1 MLMHS
6 KSDNI
11 EIIINDKAN
20 EVIEEN
26 FGHFFKVLNW
36 VGNINE
42 N

>member
-1 MLMHS
+1 MHS

-26 FGHFFKVLNW
+26 FWSLLQGIELGWEH
-36 VGNINE
+36 
-42 N
+42 